1 MLQSH
6 KSIFDPGILHKNCLT
21 NFVHYSGMVILL
33 PLYRVQ
39 LLGMVIPRTA
49 SIVPLPLYRFQHK
62 PQIPQKKMFD
72 KPTKAV
78 YHTSMKPLT
87 PPGKSYS
94 LWLRPFLIE
103 LNYART
109 WWWAYD
115 QKTTRSYHI
124 CSATFNSDPR
134 GKCLQLIVGP
144 LKLVIGK

>member
-6 KSIFDPGILHKNCLT
+6 RSIFDPGILHKNCLT
-21 NFVHYSGMVILL
+21 NFVHRSGMAILGWGWSSSFWGWS
-33 PLYRVQ
+33 YSIQ
-39 LLGMVIPRTA
+39 SHPR
-49 SIVPLPLYRFQHK
+49 
-62 PQIPQKKMFD
+62 IPQKKMFD

>member
-6 KSIFDPGILHKNCLT
+6 RSIFDPGIAHKNCLT
-21 NFVHYSGMVILL
+21 NFVHCSGMV
-33 PLYRVQ
+33 V
-39 LLGMVIPRTA
+39 LGWGWSSSFWGWSYSIQSHPR
-49 SIVPLPLYRFQHK
+49 
-62 PQIPQKKMFD
+62 IPQKKMFD